1 MSLDNYRKHR
11 GQALGDTQ
19 SGDGQVGGLQTEAEK
34 WPNPQWGG
42 TGHYTRPTVL
52 LFAAWLTYSE
62 LCLTFIL

>member
-34 WPNPQWGG
+34 
-42 TGHYTRPTVL
+42 
-52 LFAAWLTYSE
+52 
-62 LCLTFIL
+62 